1 MRTQLIAALL
11 ISGAFI
17 ASPAFAGNNAIDAPF
32 TSFQGVST
40 SPDASLELANAEPA
54 QTQGQTLTV
63 ASQAGTVDQSNA
75 TATTQAPAARSATP
89 VEGNGLMDR
98 ERP

>member
-40 SPDASLELANAEPA
+40 SPDARLELASAEPA
-54 QTQGQTLTV
+54 QTQTQTV

-75 TATTQAPAARSATP
+75 TAAPQAPVARSATP